1 MLYIWEIMLRFSKY
15 KTKHPQSCLEIRI
28 PSISQ
33 KIPHHIWTH
42 GIHPKSLNSINKVFE
57 KLLFSSYNKSNFVK
71 QETLK
76 QKKKI
81 FCLLRSYALVK
92 VTDMNRLFDNIC
104 RVRLWSCAPVITE
117 APCFWHGWAR
127 RMWLS
132 LCRGAD
138 PDAKAG
144 KSVILC

>member
-28 PSISQ
+28 PSISP

-76 QKKKI
+76 QKKKRYFVCWGLMLLWRWQTWTDCLII
-81 FCLLRSYALVK
+81 FAGWGFGAVPLLSQKLRVSGTAGPEGCDYPFAEGLIL
-92 VTDMNRLFDNIC
+92 MLRLE
-104 RVRLWSCAPVITE
+104 RV
-117 APCFWHGWAR
+117 
-127 RMWLS
+127 
-132 LCRGAD
+132 
-138 PDAKAG
+138 
-144 KSVILC
+144 

>member
-76 QKKKI
+76 QKKKKDI
-81 FCLLRSYALVK
+81 
-92 VTDMNRLFDNIC
+92 LFAEVLC
-104 RVRLWSCAPVITE
+104 SCEGDRHEQIV
-117 APCFWHGWAR
+117 W
-127 RMWLS
+127 
-132 LCRGAD
+132 
-138 PDAKAG
+138 
-144 KSVILC
+144 